1 MLFDNCEISLK
12 LKVNKILTE
21 TRVVPWTLPPKLS
34 VGRIKTE
41 DSFFT
46 VLNKY
51 FYIGNVLLG
60 NSLLTAFMFIVN
72 LTQIAFSNEIIF
84 PRLYLVIKQSCQ
96 DCT

>member
-1 MLFDNCEISLK
+1 M
-12 LKVNKILTE
+12 LTE
-21 TRVVPWTLPPKLS
+21 GRVISWTLPPKLS

-41 DSFFT
+41 QDSFFT

-51 FYIGNVLLG
+51 FYVGHVLLG